1 MSDKAQS
8 IRRSILVN
16 REYRPALRYAFG
28 ATLIMALAMAF
39 GGYLGYVI
47 PYLSLNFLV
56 PGVKMPSFKKGVGF
70 VIMVALTSLLG
81 YLFTSIF
88 YDYTWL
94 FIPLLG
100 LMLFYISYTTRIPFI
115 VKLFLI
121 ISLLAYPVPSS
132 GMDPTVWSY
141 LVASTLISGA
151 IFSVLVVWIVYTIF
165 PDVPAPDSGQNATPG
180 TAPKPPG
187 PRERFNHALEVL
199 FVTFPVV
206 LLFILYQWYDGL
218 LILIYI
224 VVLAMMPDAGQ
235 SLGRVKIYGNL
246 IGGAATLVFYWLI
259 VIVPS
264 FLFFTV
270 LFLGTALLFAD
281 KIFSGK
287 PDWSVYKTAF
297 AALVLIIGS
306 ISTHITDTAGTEI
319 WQRIIMIMIAVLYV
333 VVAFLVV
340 ENFKAFIAKKA
351 KKKVQRV

>member
-1 MSDKAQS
+1 MSVKVQS

-28 ATLIMALAMAF
+28 ATMIMALAMAF

-47 PYLSLNFLV
+47 PYLSLNFLI

-81 YLFTSIF
+81 YLFTAFF

-100 LMLFYISYTTRIPFI
+100 LMLFYVFYTVRFTFI

-132 GMDPTVWSY
+132 GIDPTVWSF
-141 LVASTLISGA
+141 LVARTLISGA
-151 IFSVLVVWIVYTIF
+151 IFSVLVVWIVYTLF
-165 PDVPAPDSGQNATPG
+165 PDVPVPGFGQDAPSTA
-180 TAPKPPG
+180 APKPPG
-187 PRERFNHALEVL
+187 RVERFNHALEVL
-199 FVTFPVV
+199 IVTFPVV

-224 VVLAMMPDAGQ
+224 VVLAMRPDAGK
-235 SLGRVKIYGNL
+235 SLGRVKIHGNL
-246 IGGAATLVFYWLI
+246 IGGAATLIFYWLI

-264 FLFFTV
+264 FLFFIV
-270 LFLGTALLFAD
+270 LFLGTALFFAD

-287 PDWSVYKTAF
+287 PDWSVYKTSF

-306 ISTHITDTAGTEI
+306 ISTHITDTASTEI
-319 WQRIIMIMIAVLYV
+319 WQRIIMIMSAVLYV
-333 VVAFLVV
+333 VVAFSVV
-340 ENFKAFIAKKA
+340 ENFKAFLVKKA
-351 KKKVQRV
+351 KMKDIK